1 MIYRT
6 VGIFAH
12 IDSGKTTLT
21 ERILFEAG
29 KISAIGTIEDGNTES
44 DQLQEEIERG
54 ISIRTSFH
62 VVPWTTTFGSFEIQL
77 IDTPGHIDFRNQVTD
92 LLPAMETAIVILEAG
107 TVVQS
112 QARLV
117 IEELRKANVPIVFF
131 INKLDRFGEEYL
143 DTLVSLEEILLVP
156 PVSLFQKGKTGGW
169 EYYLENEQVFSKT
182 TKEEILASD
191 EESLLNFWKEENE
204 SSFLP
209 RKTLQTGTKE
219 GKIYPVYGGSAKTGE
234 GVKELLNLVLWT
246 GPKETD
252 LVSKS
257 PLLVLSRRTDP
268 QIGRYA
274 VVYPTVSMPVK
285 KAFQIL
291 TKSGKKPNDS
301 GKNKNGHSNENKDQE
316 EKTDPNSNGILGLT
330 FFSPETGEAQ
340 DMLIKGK
347 LGYLLA
353 NEILDMEPGKPVSPV
368 GLASSETE
376 RKFNEPALSPFSVV
390 LEPENSSEKEFWLCR
405 LNELVWEDPGY
416 RLELKEETG
425 QIALFGRGELHLE
438 IGIRR
443 ISEKTE
449 KKLSF
454 SSINIAKLE
463 LFKKMSHK
471 VALEHRA
478 FEDQKSSGALIAVL
492 EDTADFSKHIAFEVS
507 LPEEVKHSIE
517 TSFMEAC
524 LHGFYGEEV
533 CGLKLRV
540 LSYEMPP
547 GDSQTT
553 LTLLKV
559 AILAGVKECFPS
571 NTYLV
576 GPLTEI
582 EVMVD
587 ADHLGVVLSDLS
599 RRNAKVVSIFEAVAG
614 KSHLKANASAEN
626 LLGFSGALR
635 NMTKGI
641 GISWERTAFTSEF
654 YAVLKE

>member
-29 KISAIGTIEDGNTES
+29 KISAVGTIEDGNTES

-54 ISIRTSFH
+54 ISIRTTFH
-62 VVPWTTTFGSFEIQL
+62 VVPWTTSFGTFEIQL

-117 IEELRKANVPIVFF
+117 IEELRKANIPIVFF
-131 INKLDRFGEEYL
+131 INKLDRFAEDYL
-143 DTLVSLEEILLVP
+143 DTLVSLEEILQIP
-156 PVSLFQKGKTGGW
+156 PVLLFQKGKTGW
-169 EYYLENEQVFSKT
+169 EYFLENEGVFTKT
-182 TKEEILASD
+182 TKEELLACD
-191 EESLLNFWKEENE
+191 EESLLTFWREERE
-204 SSFLP
+204 SSDLP
-209 RKTLQTGTKE
+209 KRILQKGTGE
-219 GKIYPVYGGSAKTGE
+219 GKLYPVYGGSAKTGE
-234 GVKELLNLVLWT
+234 GVSELLDLVLWT
-246 GPKETD
+246 NPKEIKPI
-252 LVSKS
+252 SNS
-257 PLLVLSRRTDP
+257 PLFVLSRRTDP

-274 VVYPTVSMPVK
+274 VVCPTMSLPTERVMEILLSAEATK
-285 KAFQIL
+285 GLNKIETTSHREGKATLSLSFLSAETLEEVVAL
-291 TKSGKKPNDS
+291 T
-301 GKNKNGHSNENKDQE
+301 
-316 EKTDPNSNGILGLT
+316 
-330 FFSPETGEAQ
+330 
-340 DMLIKGK
+340 KGK
-347 LGYLLA
+347 LGIMRA
-353 NEILDMEPGKPVSPV
+353 KEGFQMEPGNPVVYIGGGSHGVSPNHPT
-368 GLASSETE
+368 SE
-376 RKFNEPALSPFSVV
+376 LSPFSVV
-390 LEPENSSEKEFWLCR
+390 LEPEISSEKDFWLCR
-405 LNELVWEDPGY
+405 LEELVWEDPGY
-416 RLELKEETG
+416 HLELKADTG
-425 QIALFGRGELHLE
+425 QMVLFGRGELHLE

-492 EDTADFSKHIAFEVS
+492 EDTADFSKQIAFEVS
-507 LPEEVKHSIE
+507 LLEEVKHSIE

-533 CGLKLRV
+533 CGLRLRV

-547 GDSQTT
+547 GDLQTT

-587 ADHLGVVLSDLS
+587 ANHLGVVLSDLS
-599 RRNAKVVSIFEAVAG
+599 RRNAKVVSTYEAVAG